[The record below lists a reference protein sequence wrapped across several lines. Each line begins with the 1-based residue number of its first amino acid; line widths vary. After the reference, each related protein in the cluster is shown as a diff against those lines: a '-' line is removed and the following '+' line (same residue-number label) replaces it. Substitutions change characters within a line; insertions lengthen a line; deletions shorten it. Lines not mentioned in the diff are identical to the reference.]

1 LAAEIRFQ
9 EIPLDEVNLDD
20 YPFALPS
27 PPDLSRL
34 RTSIEEVGLLSP
46 LWLRPRP
53 REGWQLVAGLKR
65 FKVVA
70 QLGWERVPA
79 RILPEGSPESYC
91 LLVSLY
97 DNAFSRGFNL
107 WEQALYAALLL
118 KHWDRETVVAKF
130 LPYLGLAPAYAHLDR
145 LLALTTLEEPF
156 KLLSAQ
162 GRLALTT
169 GAYLAPWPPEDRAA
183 VLPFFQ
189 ELHWS
194 QSKQEEILENLAL
207 LARREGVSAAQIL
220 SRPEL
225 RKYLSKDAGT
235 PAERAEALR
244 RLLKRWVSPRLSAAQ
259 DAFQAALS
267 RLGLRNHPRFRLKAP
282 PAMEGPDFH
291 LEIKFRDAPELQK
304 LLEDLTRRV
313 SQEEFP
319 HLTRL

>member
-1 LAAEIRFQ
+1 LAAKIGFQ
-9 EIPLDEVNLDD
+9 EIPLGEVDLDD
-20 YPFALPS
+20 YPFALPT

-34 RTSIEEVGLLSP
+34 RASIQEVGLLSP
-46 LWLRPRP
+46 LWLRCRP
-53 REGWQLVAGLKR
+53 REGWQLVAGSKRLKAM
-65 FKVVA
+65 A

-79 RILPEGSPESYC
+79 RTLPAGSPDSHC

-107 WEQALYAALLL
+107 WEQALYAVLLL

-130 LPYLGLAPAYAHLDR
+130 LPYLGLPPAYAHLDR
-145 LLALTTLEEPF
+145 LLALATLEEPF

-162 GRLALTT
+162 GRLALTA
-169 GAYLAPWPPEDRAA
+169 GAYLAEWQPEDRAA
-183 VLPFFQ
+183 AWPFLS

-194 QSKQEEILENLAL
+194 QSKQEEFLENLVL
-207 LARREGVSAAQIL
+207 LARREGASPARIL

-235 PAERAEALR
+235 PAERVEALR
-244 RLLKRWVSPRLSAAQ
+244 RLLKRQVSPRLSAAQ

-267 RLGLRNHPRFRLKAP
+267 RLGLGNHPRFRLKAP
-282 PAMEGPDFH
+282 PAFEGPDFH

-304 LLEDLTRRV
+304 LLEELTRRV
-313 SQEEFP
+313 SREEFP